1 MTQEKLNETQKIE
14 GVTLTKNVIYDIANN
29 IPWGYTVKM
38 TSSLNEQ
45 IETGTKEIKEIDFS
59 IKYLNN
65 FLNFLRTKEMIA
77 GILKVS
83 NENIRNVKW
92 TSVLY
97 EKSISVFNPSRIY
110 VEFEEDDSLNQI
122 KIFAFI
128 ERLKRIGI
136 KTILNKKNKSLSL
149 SDFKRHNFNIIKIA
163 LKNEEDLDNQDE
175 RDKILDMVELSKKYN
190 FKLLVTNVN
199 SNKSHDKIKDMGI
212 ELLEGQIFK

>member
-110 VEFEEDDSLNQI
+110 VEFEEDDSLN
-122 KIFAFI
+122 
-128 ERLKRIGI
+128 
-136 KTILNKKNKSLSL
+136 
-149 SDFKRHNFNIIKIA
+149 
-163 LKNEEDLDNQDE
+163 
-175 RDKILDMVELSKKYN
+175 
-190 FKLLVTNVN
+190 
-199 SNKSHDKIKDMGI
+199 
-212 ELLEGQIFK
+212 